1 MQTLWQDIRYGS
13 RALRKHRGFTAVAV
27 LTLALGIGV
36 NAALFTVFDAFVL
49 RPLPLK
55 DPDALV
61 NLDGGTDAEGRRLR
75 LFSYPDYL
83 EYRDQGDVFSDLIA
97 WNKVRATLG
106 EAPPNQDDSSAFAE
120 GYEYLF
126 GQIVTG
132 NYFTALGAEMTLG
145 RGLRPEDDQLTGEQP
160 VVVLSHGCWKRRF
173 DSDPQIVGKT
183 IVLQGQQFN
192 VVGVTAP
199 EFVGTTP
206 DTPSFWAPLM
216 TRDYLIQAGGWGHK
230 RWLTDRDTE
239 VFTLLGRLKAGVT
252 RGQAEAATQAVT
264 DRLAQSY
271 PAAGRK
277 KTVKL
282 GSSATFVTLDGE
294 VMPLI
299 VPLLLGFG
307 LVLLIACANV
317 TNLLLARAAGRQ
329 REIGVRLALGA
340 SRWRV
345 VRQLVSESLM
355 LALVGGGVG
364 LLFAIWTL
372 VVLYPIVLSS
382 VPLPEGLADQFAL
395 NLTPDWRVF
404 GFTLLIAAVAGIAAG
419 LAPALQAS
427 KPDLTAALKEEGSAL
442 HANLSQS
449 LLRSTLVVAQMAVC
463 LSLLIGAGLLF
474 KNMRQM
480 QTVDTGMSTKEVF
493 AVAVGLSK
501 ARTEKPD
508 AARESELRHQLSD
521 RLRVTPGV
529 VAVSEAYR
537 QPLSGEMG
545 NTAVLLPGENADH
558 PREARFNFVSAEYF
572 QTFSIPLAR
581 GRAFTTEEVKA
592 QAPFVVISEATA
604 QRYWPGADPLG
615 KRIGITAKAPSTQD
629 EPSTKD
635 NEAPPIYH
643 QYEVIGIARDVR
655 SRWVWQK
662 DESFIYVPS
671 PPASSA
677 GQYLLVRTQGDPAGT
692 MGVVRGLAAAIHP
705 SLRVSVRRVE
715 ENFAFQTAP
724 FRAVAWLSGVLGMLA
739 LLLASVGLYGVMSF
753 VVARRTREIGIRV
766 ALGAQPADVVRMFLL
781 QGLRLIAMGMFL
793 GIIGGALISRLLA
806 AILIDL
812 SPFDPV
818 AFFSV
823 SLFLALVALLATYLP
838 ARRAAS
844 VDPLVALRYE

>member
-1 MQTLWQDIRYGS
+1 MGKLWQDIRYGS
-13 RALRKHRGFTAVAV
+13 RALLKARAFTAVAV

-49 RPLPLK
+49 KPLPLK

-83 EYRDQGDVFSDLIA
+83 EYRDQNDVFSDLVA

-132 NYFTALGAEMTLG
+132 NYFNALGAEMILG
-145 RGLRPEDDQLTGEQP
+145 RGLRPEDDRLTGEQP

-183 IVLQGQQFN
+183 IVLQGQPFS
-192 VVGVTAP
+192 VIGVTAP

-239 VFTLLGRLKAGVT
+239 VFTLLGRLKPGVT
-252 RGQAEAATQAVT
+252 REQAEAATQVVT
-264 DRLAQSY
+264 ERLAQTY
-271 PAAGRK
+271 PAKGRK
-277 KTVKL
+277 TTVKL

-294 VMPLI
+294 VLPLI
-299 VPLLLGFG
+299 LPLLLGFG

-317 TNLLLARAAGRQ
+317 ANLLLARAAGRQ

-355 LALVGGGVG
+355 LALAGGAVG

-372 VVLYPIVLSS
+372 GVLYPIVLSS

-404 GFTLLIAAVAGIAAG
+404 GFTLLIAAIAGIAAG
-419 LAPALQAS
+419 LAPALQVS

-442 HANLSQS
+442 HAKLSQS
-449 LLRSTLVVAQMAVC
+449 RLRSTLVVAQMAVC

-474 KNMRQM
+474 KNMRHI
-480 QTVDTGMSTKEVF
+480 QTVDTGMSTKNVF
-493 AVAVGLSK
+493 AVAVGMSR
-501 ARTEKPD
+501 ATSEKPD
-508 AARESELRHQLSD
+508 AARESELRHELAD
-521 RLRVTPGV
+521 RLRATTGV
-529 VAVSEAYR
+529 VTVSEAYR

-545 NTAVLLPGENADH
+545 NTPLLLPGDNADH
-558 PREARFNFVSAEYF
+558 PRESRFNFVSAEYF
-572 QTFSIPLAR
+572 QTLSIPIVR
-581 GRAFTTEEVKA
+581 GRAFTAQEEKA

-615 KRIGITAKAPSTQD
+615 KRLGIAATAPATQG
-629 EPSTKD
+629 EAFAKD
-635 NEAPPIYH
+635 NDAAPTYH
-643 QYEVIGIARDVR
+643 QYEVIGVARDVR
-655 SRWVWQK
+655 SRWVWQN

-671 PPASSA
+671 PPNSSA
-677 GQYLLVRTQGDPAGT
+677 GQYLLVRTQNDPAGT
-692 MGVVRGLAAAIHP
+692 MGLARALAATIHP
-705 SLRVSVRRVE
+705 SLRVSVRRTE
-715 ENFAFQTAP
+715 ENLAFQTAP
-724 FRAVAWLSGVLGMLA
+724 FRAVAWLSGVLGVLA
-739 LLLASVGLYGVMSF
+739 LLLASIGLYGVMSF

-766 ALGAQPADVVRMFLL
+766 ALGAQPTDVVRMFLL
-781 QGLRLIAMGMFL
+781 QGLRLTAIGMIL

-806 AILIDL
+806 TVLIDL
-812 SPFDPV
+812 SPLDPV
-818 AFFSV
+818 AFGSV
-823 SLFLALVALLATYLP
+823 SLFLGLIALLATYLP
-838 ARRAAS
+838 ARRAAR

>member
-1 MQTLWQDIRYGS
+1 MSTLWQDIHYGS
-13 RALRKHRGFTAVAV
+13 RALLKQRGFTIVAV

-36 NAALFTVFDAFVL
+36 NAALFTVFDALVL
-49 RPLPLK
+49 KRLPLK
-55 DPDALV
+55 DPDSLV

-83 EYRDQGDVFSDLIA
+83 EYRDQSDVFSDLIA
-97 WNKVRATLG
+97 WNKIRATLG

-132 NYFTALGAEMTLG
+132 NYFRALGPEMILG
-145 RGLRPEDDQLTGEQP
+145 RGLRPDDDRLTGEQP

-173 DSDPQIVGKT
+173 DSAPAIVGKT
-183 IVLQGQQFN
+183 IVLQGQPFS
-192 VVGVTAP
+192 VIGVTAP

-206 DTPSFWAPLM
+206 DAPSFWAPLM
-216 TRDYLIQAGGWGHK
+216 TRDQLIQAGGWGYK

-239 VFTLLGRLKAGVT
+239 VFTLLGRLKPGVT
-252 RGQAEAATQAVT
+252 RRQAQAATQIVT

-271 PAAGRK
+271 PSAGRK
-277 KTVKL
+277 TTVKL

-294 VMPLI
+294 VMPL
-299 VPLLLGFG
+299 VLPLLLGFG

-317 TNLLLARAAGRQ
+317 ANLLLARAAGRQ

-345 VRQLVSESLM
+345 VRQLVSESLL
-355 LALVGGGVG
+355 LALAGGGVG
-364 LLFAIWTL
+364 LLFAVWTL
-372 VVLYPIVLSS
+372 SALYPIVLSAI
-382 VPLPEGLADQFAL
+382 PLPEGLADQFSL

-404 GFTLLIAAVAGIAAG
+404 GFTLLVATVAGIAAG

-449 LLRSTLVVAQMAVC
+449 RLRSILVVAQMAVC

-474 KNMRQM
+474 KNMHRLQA
-480 QTVDTGMSTKEVF
+480 VDTGMSTKNVF
-493 AVAVGLSK
+493 AVAVGLSRL
-501 ARTEKPD
+501 RTAGPD
-508 AARESELRHQLSD
+508 ARDDDLRHELAG
-521 RLRVTPGV
+521 RLRATPGV

-545 NTAVLLPGENADH
+545 NTAVLLPGESAEH

-572 QTFSIPLAR
+572 RTLSIPLVR
-581 GRAFTTEEVKA
+581 GRAFTAQEVNA

-615 KRIGITAKAPSTQD
+615 KRMGIPATAPSAQG
-629 EPSTKD
+629 ESSTKEND
-635 NEAPPIYH
+635 APPTYR

-655 SRWVWQK
+655 SRWVWDK
-662 DESFIYVPS
+662 DETFIYVPL
-671 PPASSA
+671 PPASSF
-677 GQYLLVRTQGDPAGT
+677 GYLLVRTQSDLAGT
-692 MGVVRGLAAAIHP
+692 MGSVRGLAATIDP

-715 ENFAFQTAP
+715 ENFAFQIAP
-724 FRAVAWLSGVLGMLA
+724 FRAVAWVSGVLGMLA

-766 ALGAQPADVVRMFLL
+766 ALGAESADVVRMFLM
-781 QGLRLIAMGMFL
+781 QGLRLTAIGIVL
-793 GIIGGALISRLLA
+793 GVIGGALISRLLA
-806 AILIDL
+806 MVLIDL
-812 SPFDPV
+812 SPLDPV
-818 AFFSV
+818 AFGSV
-823 SLFLALVALLATYLP
+823 SLFLTMVALLAIYVP
-838 ARRAAS
+838 ARRATR